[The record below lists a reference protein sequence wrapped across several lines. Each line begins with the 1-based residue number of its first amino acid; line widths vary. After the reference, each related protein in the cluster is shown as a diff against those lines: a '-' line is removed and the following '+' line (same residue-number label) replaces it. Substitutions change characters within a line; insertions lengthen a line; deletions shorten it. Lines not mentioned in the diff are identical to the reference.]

1 MKFRKLNAYRIEI
14 SKKPNVGATYKKN
27 IGMFNVG
34 LTCPELK
41 TNIVILKPNQIQ
53 YNEKEKPN
61 KSMILPK

>member
-1 MKFRKLNAYRIEI
+1 
-14 SKKPNVGATYKKN
+14 
-27 IGMFNVG
+27 MFNVG

-53 YNEKEKPN
+53 YNENTNPN